1 MDLAPWSDDRNQ
13 ESRIG
18 IMKNKEKYSLDKL
31 RISVTH
37 AIVGI
42 TDIKIYH
49 GINCVYHKSYSVEE
63 FTLRWITDFMKWLEE
78 ECVLKILTD
87 KEKAYLSAVIK
98 PFREEVES
106 IKKIDIEEDEQLQLQ
121 IPNGLVI
128 MDFPLFKKGAMYRGM
143 EEGREY
149 TLEELGL

>member
-1 MDLAPWSDDRNQ
+1 
-13 ESRIG
+13 
-18 IMKNKEKYSLDKL
+18 MKNKEKYDIRYMTFNVSQNQNGTIKSIDIYYDVKRIKKMKFLSE
-31 RISVTH
+31 ISVTQAMN
-37 AIVGI
+37 AIG
-42 TDIKIYH
+42 
-49 GINCVYHKSYSVEE
+49 E
-63 FTLRWITDFMKWLEE
+63 WLEE
-78 ECVLKILTD
+78 EYKPATLTD
-87 KEKAYLSAVIK
+87 KEEAYLSAVIK

-106 IKKIDIEEDEQLQLQ
+106 IKKIDIEKDEQQLQLQ

>member
-1 MDLAPWSDDRNQ
+1 
-13 ESRIG
+13 
-18 IMKNKEKYSLDKL
+18 MKNKEKYDIRYMTFNVSQNKNGTVKSIDIYYDHK
-31 RISVTH
+31 RIEKIKFLSETSATQAMN
-37 AIVGI
+37 AIG
-42 TDIKIYH
+42 
-49 GINCVYHKSYSVEE
+49 N
-63 FTLRWITDFMKWLEE
+63 WLEE
-78 ECVLKILTD
+78 EYKPAILTD
-87 KEKAYLSAVIK
+87 KEEAYLSAVIK

-106 IKKIDIEEDEQLQLQ
+106 IKKIDIEKDEQQLQLQ